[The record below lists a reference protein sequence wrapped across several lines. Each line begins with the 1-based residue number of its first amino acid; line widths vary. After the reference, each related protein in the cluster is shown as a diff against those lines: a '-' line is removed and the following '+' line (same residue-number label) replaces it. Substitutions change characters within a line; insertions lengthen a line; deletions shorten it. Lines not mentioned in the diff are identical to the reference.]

1 MYAIVY
7 KTDGFPICCQVP
19 GVAPD
24 PVVIWTTEGEAK
36 AFIEAKGGGADFQA
50 LPVNDQTLE
59 NLAKA
64 IGCPVEQLTLE
75 PYPS

>member
-1 MYAIVY
+1 MYAIVF
-7 KTDGFPICCQVP
+7 KTDGFPVCCQVA

-24 PVVIWTTEGEAK
+24 PVVIWTTEGAAK
-36 AFIEAKGGGADFQA
+36 AFIDSKGGAAEFQA
-50 LPVNDQTLE
+50 LEVNDQTME

>member
-1 MYAIVY
+1 MYAIVF
-7 KTDGFPICCQVP
+7 KTDGFPVCCQVA
-19 GVAPD
+19 GVTPD
-24 PVVIWTTEGEAK
+24 PVVIWTTEGAAK
-36 AFIEAKGGGADFQA
+36 DFIQSKGGDADFQT
-50 LPVNDQTLE
+50 LEVNDQTME